1 MDVMKMKL
9 STKFMRGIVAKII
22 TKAVYKKLGIKPELQ
37 INELEVEMIDGKI
50 RFHINADGA
59 VEEKAFTKISRMIDE
74 E

>member
-9 STKFMRGIVAKII
+9 STKFMRGMVTKII
-22 TKAVYKKLGIKPELQ
+22 TKAVYKKLGIKPDLQ
-37 INELEVEMIDGKI
+37 INELEIEMIEGKI

-59 VEEKAFTKISRMIDE
+59 VDEKVFTKISRMMDE